1 MVIFYSFLLVI
12 TRGYGLFGRGVLSQE
27 PNPPAAPSGAVV
39 HIRINEEEAIS
50 GGPWEDLSDL
60 K

>member
-1 MVIFYSFLLVI
+1 LFLWVFVGDFYIEPRFFISE
-12 TRGYGLFGRGVLSQE
+12 E

-39 HIRINEEEAIS
+39 HIRINEAEATS
-50 GGPWEDLSDL
+50 GGPWENLSHL